1 MYITFD
7 IYHACIIQI
16 VNQHDGVTLEFTGF
30 TFQIPGVSR
39 NTSEL
44 RESNHTSYRYRKQ
57 SKDYGGCHTN
67 PLNILRHRLVRRL
80 RY

>member
-1 MYITFD
+1 MSLGSTLSLMPTESEASRLITLTRTGSPCITFD

-30 TFQIPGVSR
+30 TFQIPVVSR

-44 RESNHTSYRYRKQ
+44 RGK
-57 SKDYGGCHTN
+57 
-67 PLNILRHRLVRRL
+67 
-80 RY
+80 